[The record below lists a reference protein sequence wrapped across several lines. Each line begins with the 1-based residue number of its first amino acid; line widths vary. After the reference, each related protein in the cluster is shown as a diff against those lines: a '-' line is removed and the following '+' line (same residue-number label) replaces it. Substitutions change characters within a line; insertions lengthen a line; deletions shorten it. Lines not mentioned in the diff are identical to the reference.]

1 MVAVVL
7 LTVGMNDR
15 IHNRPGDKARRKD
28 LRNAGTAAEAVLWK
42 SLKRRQILGKNSAG
56 NME

>member
-15 IHNRPGDKARRKD
+15 IHNRPSGKARRKD